1 MREIKERCL
10 SRKDYLKKDN
20 SNVGYALYVQDNIRK
35 DNYVRLNTGEIVKVI
50 GIKENNVNKKAIYY
64 GFYDTDWFDS
74 GAVENFSEKIIDLIE
89 VGDYVNGMKVLDI
102 YKPRDL
108 WEPIEIRV
116 NSRYTNFI
124 LVDEIE
130 TILTKESYMANC
142 YKVGGEE
149 C

>member
-74 GAVENFSEKIIDLIE
+74 SAVENFSENIIDLIE
-89 VGDYVNGMKVLDI
+89 VGDIVEIFDVLNEDVIYIWSEEMLKALKEDVNNGIK
-102 YKPRDL
+102 
-108 WEPIEIRV
+108 IR
-116 NSRYTNFI
+116 R
-124 LVDEIE
+124 
-130 TILTKESYMANC
+130 ILTKELFEANC
-142 YKVGGEE
+142 YKVKEE
-149 C
+149 